1 MVTSSE
7 PAWELINYP
16 VPLEGSLVLKK
27 PLPGLANIFLPLFS
41 KIDIVKTLHSHAVPF
56 IPNPFKL
63 QLIKVLAGFP
73 TPGAVAT
80 TIISTPTASLPSQP
94 RLLKRTRVIGQLFP

>member
-1 MVTSSE
+1 MTVTAE

-16 VPLEGSLVLKK
+16 IPRVSSLVLEK

-41 KIDIVKTLHSHAVPF
+41 KIDIVKPLHSHAVPF

-94 RLLKRTRVIGQLFP
+94 RLFKRTRVIGQLFP